1 MAFAGPAPPL
11 LQKLP
16 ETPRLRPGPQPPGGP
31 REAERPVGSQDASSR
46 SLRRFHP
53 VRELVPTLPS
63 RFRGRCGAFAAVF
76 GSCVLA
82 LAPLAGSRVCHAP
95 GSSPLDFSP
104 LKSPENVNHELVFYG
119 EVLFCFATG
128 SHLVAQAGVQWCKQG
143 SLQPRPPGA
152 K

>member
-63 RFRGRCGAFAAVF
+63 RFRCRCGAFAAVF
-76 GSCVLA
+76 GSCV
-82 LAPLAGSRVCHAP
+82 
-95 GSSPLDFSP
+95 
-104 LKSPENVNHELVFYG
+104 
-119 EVLFCFATG
+119 
-128 SHLVAQAGVQWCKQG
+128 
-143 SLQPRPPGA
+143 
-152 K
+152 